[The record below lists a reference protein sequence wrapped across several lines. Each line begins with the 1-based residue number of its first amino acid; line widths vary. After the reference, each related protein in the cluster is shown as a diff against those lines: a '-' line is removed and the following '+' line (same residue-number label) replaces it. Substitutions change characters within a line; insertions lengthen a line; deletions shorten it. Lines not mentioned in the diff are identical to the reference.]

1 MNGLNA
7 PQNRLKSAVMFQIHS
22 KDAKENEPF
31 KLKKIYILAESQ
43 KVKSKVWLN
52 KSFEL

>member
-7 PQNRLKSAVMFQIHS
+7 QQNRLKSAVMFQIHS

-31 KLKKIYILAESQ
+31 KLKKKLLAESQ